1 MDYKRAWEEL
11 KEFLEDGIDYMNE
24 LGKVDRKKSYEVTL
38 NRMKDLENIED

>member
-24 LGKVDRKKSYEVTL
+24 TKELDRKKSYEVTL